1 MGYGRFKQKNLSPSQ
16 ALRRHVRKAIP
27 SPSVA
32 ACIGDHPFDLRCL
45 FNDIA
50 WTSAFL
56 KQLLYGFFLG
66 AAMPRV
72 LKGSTAI
79 GRRVAPSSAATSG
92 LAPRY
97 GERRAALAAPFP
109 LRWAAVTGRQKILDT
124 KRILLSSPLSTKC
137 ALTARKNAN
146 SSSRRTDSETNGPG
160 DVDCDETAE
169 LAEN

>member
-92 LAPRY
+92 LAPPIWRKT
-97 GERRAALAAPFP
+97 GGTRCSISPSLGCSN
-109 LRWAAVTGRQKILDT
+109 WAAENFRHQAHFV
-124 KRILLSSPLSTKC
+124 
-137 ALTARKNAN
+137 
-146 SSSRRTDSETNGPG
+146 
-160 DVDCDETAE
+160 E
-169 LAEN
+169 LALVNQMCTHCA